1 MSNIITLHQLNSQNV
16 DTRYQKYDKRV
27 IAFIKLIIEDLE
39 FSYKKIPTSF
49 IASMDLLANLLKLY
63 FISIDQLDNVKSA
76 NDLAKCRNT
85 ILQTSNA
92 INKIA
97 TSFGG
102 SPVDKA
108 RIKRLNSTVD
118 DSDELLDDLING

>member
-1 MSNIITLHQLNSQNV
+1 MSNITMHQLNSQNV

-39 FSYKKIPTSF
+39 FSYKNIPTTF
-49 IASMDLLANLLKLY
+49 IASFDLLANLLKMY
-63 FISIDQLDNVKSA
+63 FTGVDQLDSVKSPSE
-76 NDLAKCRNT
+76 LAKCRNT

-92 INKIA
+92 ITKIT

-118 DSDELLDDLING
+118 DSDELLDDLVNG

>member
-1 MSNIITLHQLNSQNV
+1 MTLHRINSQNV
-16 DTRYQKYDKRV
+16 DTRYKDYDKRV

-39 FSYKKIPTSF
+39 FSYKNIPTSF
-49 IASMDLLANLLKLY
+49 IASFDLLANLLKLY
-63 FISIDQLDNVKSA
+63 FIAIDQLNDVKNP

-97 TSFGG
+97 ASFGG